1 MRLAILVVLLL
12 AACVSQPRQGGTV
25 HIYDVGQFQDAE
37 LENGLVV
44 PMRFARVVF
53 PDGVEGLAVDYVT
66 PSQLGSAAVEAE
78 LPYVWWEAMP
88 TLRAHGWT
96 QGWVR
101 ALGTLDTKG
110 PGPFKAD
117 AWRAC
122 LTADGETLWIHLDG
136 VPHAKDREAGKRCA

>member
-1 MRLAILVVLLL
+1 MRLATLAILLL
-12 AACVSQPRQGGTV
+12 ATCASQPRQAGTIQL
-25 HIYDVGQFQDAE
+25 HDVGQFQDVE
-37 LENGLVV
+37 LKNGLVI

-66 PSQLGSAAVEAE
+66 PSQMGSAAVEAE

-88 TLRAHGWT
+88 TLRAHGWA

-101 ALGTLDTKG
+101 ALDTKE
-110 PGPFKAD
+110 PGPFKANG
-117 AWRAC
+117 WRAC